1 MHMLKIVERTKLWF
15 GISLALLAI
24 GAIFL
29 ILNKGLNKGVDFSG
43 GTVVRIEL
51 GEASKTANKADID
64 EIINKY
70 STGTPSRTVNDTQIE
85 IQSNVLDN
93 KKANDL
99 FREIK
104 QKYSLKDTA
113 LVDVK
118 HIDASIGRETTR
130 NAVIALLVAGL
141 FMVIYIRLRF
151 KDVKFGLAAIIAL
164 LHDVLI
170 TMSLYAV
177 LRISIN
183 ASFIAAILTIVGYS
197 INDTIVIFDRI
208 RENSRKL
215 RGKTVAEIADISVNQ
230 SLKRS
235 IKTSVTT
242 LLTITAVY
250 IFVPSVRD
258 FSLPIIAGII
268 AGTYSSIFIA
278 SPLWVIFNNIGKK
291 KRWLLYKSV

>member
-1 MHMLKIVERTKLWF
+1 
-15 GISLALLAI
+15 
-24 GAIFL
+24 
-29 ILNKGLNKGVDFSG
+29 
-43 GTVVRIEL
+43 
-51 GEASKTANKADID
+51 
-64 EIINKY
+64 
-70 STGTPSRTVNDTQIE
+70 
-85 IQSNVLDN
+85 
-93 KKANDL
+93 
-99 FREIK
+99 
-104 QKYSLKDTA
+104 
-113 LVDVK
+113 
-118 HIDASIGRETTR
+118 
-130 NAVIALLVAGL
+130 
-141 FMVIYIRLRF
+141 
-151 KDVKFGLAAIIAL
+151 
-164 LHDVLI
+164 
-170 TMSLYAV
+170 MSLYAV

-291 KRWLLYKSV
+291 KKVAAV

>member
-1 MHMLKIVERTKLWF
+1 MLKIVERTKLWF

-291 KRWLLYKSV
+291 KKVAAV

>member
-1 MHMLKIVERTKLWF
+1 MLKIVERTKLWF

-70 STGTPSRTVNDTQIE
+70 STGTTSRTVNDTQIE

-113 LVDVK
+113 LVDVN

-235 IKTSVTT
+235 INTSVTT

-291 KRWLLYKSV
+291 KKVAAV

>member
-113 LVDVK
+113 LVDVN

-235 IKTSVTT
+235 INTSVTT

-291 KRWLLYKSV
+291 KKVAAV

>member
-70 STGTPSRTVNDTQIE
+70 STGTTSRTVNDTQIE

-235 IKTSVTT
+235 INTSVTT

-291 KRWLLYKSV
+291 KKVAAV

>member
-291 KRWLLYKSV
+291 KKVAAV

>member
-113 LVDVK
+113 LVDVN

-291 KRWLLYKSV
+291 KKVAAV

>member
-70 STGTPSRTVNDTQIE
+70 STGTTSRTVNDTQIE

-113 LVDVK
+113 LVDVN

-235 IKTSVTT
+235 INTSVTT

-291 KRWLLYKSV
+291 KKVAAV